1 MPFLINAYLPSTK
14 EEVSIKELCYKQYRE
29 LVKSLYSANKKET
42 ILQYN
47 SILLD
52 LCPDIKSRDITFED
66 KLSLLLTLR
75 NYCIS
80 PDLKLSIK
88 EASGKSFTQNIVVES
103 LIQSIK
109 TIDKSGNINIGNI
122 KVSFSSYKVKDE
134 YVFIGN
140 NNDITV
146 ILASS
151 IDTLQIG
158 RKKVEF
164 KDLTLD
170 ERLKIVTQ
178 LPYFISDKIYKA
190 IMTKEDEYN
199 LQDFLVVKD
208 PLTDEIVL
216 RISKN
221 ITFEVMQKAIE
232 YLFTEDLG
240 NIYRA
245 FYNMVNYAG
254 FDANYVDTITPV
266 EMQVY
271 WMYFMQDREESSSN
285 SNRTQGA
292 ALPQSTL
299 NTELGF

>member
-1 MPFLINAYLPSTK
+1 MTYPPSMAADKSENSSVLELIAATK
-14 EEVSIKELCYKQYRE
+14 TGDR
-29 LVKSLYSANKKET
+29 KSLAK
-42 ILQYN
+42 L
-47 SILLD
+47 
-52 LCPDIKSRDITFED
+52 ITFAEN
-66 KLSLLLTLR
+66 T
-75 NYCIS
+75 
-80 PDLKLSIK
+80 P
-88 EASGKSFTQNIVVES
+88 E
-103 LIQSIK
+103 
-109 TIDKSGNINIGNI
+109 
-122 KVSFSSYKVKDE
+122 
-134 YVFIGN
+134 
-140 NNDITV
+140 
-146 ILASS
+146 
-151 IDTLQIG
+151 
-158 RKKVEF
+158 EF